1 MTHLVIDC
9 SSAADKKLASSRC
22 ADTLACTEC
31 VAVLSSKC
39 HNPAHVCC
47 TSRGGSRGGLEQALP
62 ICLSVEGFV
71 LWKAVS
77 TLRIVSCACASNGK
91 RLRRGPLLREVRR
104 LRSGGRHRDRLAGR
118 QHILRPG
125 ALVVGPRARG
135 GILFGRGGSPRG
147 HRCRRRERGV
157 GAPRV
162 AGTLT
167 VLAGAISHILVVT
180 VGFDE
185 GSTLLLAGRP
195 APTRASGCPPGA
207 LLSFASVMPSTL
219 SANGASDVLM
229 LRGNCTGPPRRPS
242 TPFTAMC
249 P

>member
-1 MTHLVIDC
+1 M
-9 SSAADKKLASSRC
+9 S
-22 ADTLACTEC
+22 
-31 VAVLSSKC
+31 VARLEG
-39 HNPAHVCC
+39 AHVED
-47 TSRGGSRGGLEQALP
+47 SSERRPSASDNGD
-62 ICLSVEGFV
+62 SVKGCV

-77 TLRIVSCACASNGK
+77 TLRIVSCACAFNGK

-135 GILFGRGGSPRG
+135 GILFERGGSPCG
-147 HRCRRRERGV
+147 HRCRRRKRGV
-157 GAPRV
+157 SAPRV
-162 AGTLT
+162 VGTLT

-180 VGFDE
+180 VRFDE
-185 GSTLLLAGRP
+185 G
-195 APTRASGCPPGA
+195 
-207 LLSFASVMPSTL
+207 STL